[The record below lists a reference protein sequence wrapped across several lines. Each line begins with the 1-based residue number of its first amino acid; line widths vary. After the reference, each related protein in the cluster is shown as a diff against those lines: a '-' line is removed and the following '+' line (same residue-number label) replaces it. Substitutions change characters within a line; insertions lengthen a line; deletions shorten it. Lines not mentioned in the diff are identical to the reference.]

1 MGKIVQCLN
10 RWLEY
15 WISHADA
22 EHSTVLGAFYAATAL
37 GSVVLQ
43 GIVILILPNLFFFH
57 TIKIYYS
64 SSSRI
69 KQEHP
74 APLNPLPRPSTVL
87 SYIRHMK
94 TNYVVIMVI
103 WKLLGLI
110 QSCDKGNGFPFLWL
124 LRKDN
129 NG

>member
-43 GIVILILPNLFFFH
+43 GIVILILPNLFFSTPLKFIIRH
-57 TIKIYYS
+57 LPEL
-64 SSSRI
+64 SRNTPPPLTPY
-69 KQEHP
+69 P
-74 APLNPLPRPSTVL
+74 APPPFCRT
-87 SYIRHMK
+87 
-94 TNYVVIMVI
+94 YVI
-103 WKLLGLI
+103 
-110 QSCDKGNGFPFLWL
+110 
-124 LRKDN
+124 
-129 NG
+129 